1 MAKKKKSA
9 VEERLAEYK
18 MFYPDTT
25 VTRIGIDSNQTVSH
39 KDGLELSK
47 MVCHM
52 THSGLLQ
59 FVILKNK
66 MYIFKSREFLKVA
79 DGFKKGARVRFHDPR
94 TPDDHRES
102 VILSEGMRYDGGI
115 PFIWTENSPI
125 VSSIETIL
133 PMRRF
138 KKSFEQTTKIFK
150 HSLIRTNLCNLIASY
165 FIGCT
170 GFLFDNYSTLFAN
183 LNNVGYPLQFI
194 LRPRS

>member
-59 FVILKNK
+59 FWIHG
-66 MYIFKSREFLKVA
+66 SR
-79 DGFKKGARVRFHDPR
+79 
-94 TPDDHRES
+94 
-102 VILSEGMRYDGGI
+102 M
-115 PFIWTENSPI
+115 
-125 VSSIETIL
+125 
-133 PMRRF
+133 
-138 KKSFEQTTKIFK
+138 
-150 HSLIRTNLCNLIASY
+150 
-165 FIGCT
+165 
-170 GFLFDNYSTLFAN
+170 
-183 LNNVGYPLQFI
+183 
-194 LRPRS
+194 